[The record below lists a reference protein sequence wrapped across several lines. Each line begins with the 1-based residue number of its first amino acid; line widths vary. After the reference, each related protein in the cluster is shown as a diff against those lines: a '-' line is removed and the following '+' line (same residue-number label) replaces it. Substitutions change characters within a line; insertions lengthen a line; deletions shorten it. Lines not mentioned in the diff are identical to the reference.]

1 MILKNHA
8 LCVYTICTK
17 LRIINDNMYI
27 NKRFIKNNLKDFA
40 DMLINMLAYRLAD
53 VESYDELD
61 NIEKSILSE
70 EDFNKIKIEY

>member
-1 MILKNHA
+1 
-8 LCVYTICTK
+8 
-17 LRIINDNMYI
+17 MYI
-27 NKRFIKNNLKDFA
+27 NKRSIKNNLEDFA
-40 DMLINMLAYRLAD
+40 DMLVSMLAYRLAD

>member
-1 MILKNHA
+1 MNLKIHT

-17 LRIINDNMYI
+17 LRITNDMYI
-27 NKRFIKNNLKDFA
+27 NKRFIKNNLEDFT
-40 DMLINMLAYRLAD
+40 DMLISMLAYRFAD

>member
-1 MILKNHA
+1 
-8 LCVYTICTK
+8 
-17 LRIINDNMYI
+17 MYI
-27 NKRFIKNNLKDFA
+27 HKSFIKNNLEDFT

-53 VESYDELD
+53 VESYSDLD